1 MPTLI
6 NLFLQLPSKICIL
19 LTALLLLPS
28 ASWAECKLAQELHGQ
43 KHFVCQAPNTSK
55 SVHVLEL
62 EGDFAKT
69 AYYHGRFLQHQI
81 ERGVLAGV
89 QIRTERALGELDRK
103 DREKIL
109 LIKKC
114 VINNYRSSVSRD
126 FKTGLE
132 NLYSGMRDA
141 GSTVSWKAF
150 EESNYMVEFSIF
162 MDSLQRQMSQN
173 STKTSLKVFSSCAP
187 YFVGNALLKPIRKI
201 AKGLRSIKMG
211 CTGISASAN
220 GSKDGALIH
229 GRNFDSGLLGY
240 YENDQVIVIN
250 RQKNGIT
257 SVGIAS
263 AGLHYAGGISGFNNY
278 GLSVSLHELQ
288 TEGVKISYASG
299 HSDIGPYLL
308 HSVVQKARTLDEAI
322 AIIKNRKGFGAWTF
336 FISDAKSDES
346 ASIELSGDTVVVAR
360 RQKHRFMGQSNHFLA
375 PATAKEGYEYS
386 LNKTLETRARLAHV
400 HRTLQEDFG
409 RLDFQWVIDRL
420 TGHYDE
426 LVGERSFG
434 RTTTKVYTAATHVM
448 IPARQEWWMSLP
460 ENLPTNRSHFIG
472 FRLIKNSDV
481 PVEIIGTTKAWE
493 DSMKSSWYDSMK
505 FYIQAYLSNEQD
517 SKTSVG
523 LERTLQHLETATV
536 LAQESQIYEF
546 PYHFMWARTKISKAA
561 QEIITG
567 NNDRAWKELH
577 QASAKLQEILSE
589 LRGKLHP
596 YEEFQIHLW
605 TFRAESL
612 LPSSQQ
618 NKGLI
623 QHSNRQAQAILKNL
637 KNLYP
642 RQAELRDLQSS
653 LSQKS
658 QLEVVRESDIRFGT
672 VE

>member
-1 MPTLI
+1 MSLFNFLFGSQSKIGFFLATF
-6 NLFLQLPSKICIL
+6 LFLPSV
-19 LTALLLLPS
+19 
-28 ASWAECKLAQELHGQ
+28 SWAECLLQQQLHGQ
-43 KHFVCQAPNTSK
+43 KHFVCRAPGTSK
-55 SVHVLEL
+55 SVHVLDL

-69 AYYHGRFLQHQI
+69 AYYHGRFLHKEI

-89 QIRTERALGELDRK
+89 QIRTERALNELDQK

-114 VINNYRSSVSRD
+114 VINNYRSSVSRE
-126 FKTGLE
+126 FKMGLE
-132 NLYSGMRDA
+132 NLYSGMRDS
-141 GSTVSWKAF
+141 GSTVTWKAF

-187 YFVGNALLKPIRKI
+187 YFVGNTLLKPIRKI

-220 GSKDGALIH
+220 SSKDGALVH

-278 GLSVSLHELQ
+278 GLSASLHELQ
-288 TEGVKISYASG
+288 TEGVKIKYASG
-299 HSDIGPYLL
+299 RSDIGPYLL

-336 FISDAKSDES
+336 FISDSKSDES
-346 ASIELSGDTVVVAR
+346 ASIELSGNTVVVAR
-360 RQKHRFMGQSNHFLA
+360 RQKQRFMGQSNHFLA

-400 HRTLQEDFG
+400 DRTLQEDFG

-448 IPARQEWWMSLP
+448 VPARQEWWMSLP
-460 ENLPTNRSHFIG
+460 ESLPTNRSNFVG
-472 FRLIKNSDV
+472 FRLVKDSDV
-481 PVEIIGTTKAWE
+481 PVEIVGTTKAWE
-493 DSMKSSWYDSMK
+493 DSAKRSWYDSMK

-517 SKTSVG
+517 SKTPYG
-523 LERTLQHLETATV
+523 LERTLDRLEAAV
-536 LAQESQIYEF
+536 ALAQESHIYEF
-546 PYHFMWARTKISKAA
+546 PYHFMWARIKISQAA
-561 QEIITG
+561 QEMTSG
-567 NNDRAWKELH
+567 SKDHASKKLH
-577 QASAKLQEILSE
+577 QANSKLQEILSE

-596 YEEFQIHLW
+596 YEEFQVHLW

-618 NKGLI
+618 NTELI
-623 QHSNRQAQAILKNL
+623 QYSQRQAQAILKNL
-637 KNLYP
+637 KNTYP
-642 RQAELRDLQSS
+642 RQAELRDLHTS
-653 LSQKS
+653 LSQKN
-658 QLEVVRESDIRFGT
+658 QLEVIRESDIRFGT